1 MDIPQLD
8 TDTYG
13 RCTRQ
18 GSSIRGTPHA
28 GPHADTHGRST
39 PAPFDNYQKITS
51 VMTAHTH
58 PRTCATY
65 CSGGTR
71 TILGGG
77 VGGGCGLDGSEG
89 LAGSSEGAG
98 TASSPFELMA
108 PTDRTNHLSEG
119 QKLKTSPMMMGF
131 SILILFWQHLW
142 SPLASVDDRER
153 GRASEVRANCGVGGQ
168 MQPASFN
175 RAACDPCHLTSI
187 SHPIASDCIPPHS
200 LHASSAI
207 DKLHVAT

>member
-1 MDIPQLD
+1 MS
-8 TDTYG
+8 
-13 RCTRQ
+13 TRQ
-18 GSSIRGTPHA
+18 H
-28 GPHADTHGRST
+28 RST
-39 PAPFDNYQKITS
+39 TISS
-51 VMTAHTH
+51 VHTH

-77 VGGGCGLDGSEG
+77 AGGGCGLEGSEG

-108 PTDRTNHLSEG
+108 PANH
-119 QKLKTSPMMMGF
+119 QCRSPKSKVENFPNDDGI
-131 SILILFWQHLW
+131 SISNTVLAQS
-142 SPLASVDDRER
+142 SPSVDER

-168 MQPASFN
+168 MQTVSFN

-187 SHPIASDCIPPHS
+187 SHPTPIASDCIPPHL

-207 DKLHVAT
+207 DKLHVTFGKVCAPTTVHLCWYVLPH